1 MQNQL
6 MFLFNAALAA
16 AMPDGKF
23 APHLPN
29 PPKGRTLV
37 LGAGKASARMA
48 RAFEAEWLAKHPSAP
63 LEGLVVTR
71 YGHACP
77 TQHIEIIEA
86 AHPVP
91 DQNGFDTAA
100 RILEIARSAT
110 PDDLVVF
117 LISGGASSLLSLPA
131 TGVSFAQKQSINKAL
146 LKSGAPI
153 GEMNK
158 VRKSL
163 SQIKGGK
170 LAAAAAKAELI
181 TFLISDVPGD
191 DASAIGS
198 GPTIAEAVSPEEIF
212 QILKRYHIDI
222 SSNIR
227 SVIGA
232 NICPPP
238 APRHQIH
245 MLATP
250 QMALEAAATEARKL
264 GLNPVIL
271 SDCIEGEAREVAK
284 VFAGIAQSQ
293 RQNPTLAQKPM
304 VLLSGGETSVTVRGS
319 GRGGRNA
326 EFLLSFMAQIGDLSR
341 ISAIACDTD
350 GIDGM
355 EDNAGA
361 WVDESLFALPAFAT
375 MKAADYLANNDAYSF
390 FQALGALVMTGP
402 TLTNVNDFRAIIIE

>member
-1 MQNQL
+1 
-6 MFLFNAALAA
+6 
-16 AMPDGKF
+16 MPDGKF
-23 APHLPN
+23 TPHLPAV
-29 PPKGRTLV
+29 PKGRTIV

-48 RAFEAEWLAKHPSAP
+48 QAFEKEWHEKHPAAP

-71 YGHACP
+71 YGHACR
-77 TQHIEIIEA
+77 TQHIEIVEA
-86 AHPVP
+86 SHPVP
-91 DQNGFDTAA
+91 DQAGFDTAA
-100 RILEIARSAT
+100 RIMDIATSAGS
-110 PDDLVVF
+110 DDLVIF
-117 LISGGASSLLSLPA
+117 LMSGGASSLLSLPSH
-131 TGVSFAQKQSINKAL
+131 GVSFAEKQSINKAL

-163 SQIKGGK
+163 SRIKGGK
-170 LAAAAAKAELI
+170 LAAAAANAQLI

-191 DASAIGS
+191 DPAAIGS
-198 GPTIAEAVSPEEIF
+198 GPTIADPVSARDVFE
-212 QILKRYHIDI
+212 LLRRYDI
-222 SSNIR
+222 AISDGVRGAIA
-227 SVIGA
+227 A

-250 QMALEAAATEARKL
+250 QMALEAAALEARKL

-284 VFAGIAQSQ
+284 VFAGIALSQ
-293 RQNPTLAQKPM
+293 RQNPTLAAKPM
-304 VLLSGGETSVTVRGS
+304 VLLSGGETSVTVRGT

-326 EFLLSFMAQIGDLSR
+326 EFLLSFLAHSADLKG

-355 EDNAGA
+355 QHNAGA
-361 WVDESLFALPAFAT
+361 WVDDSLFALPAFSK
-375 MKAADYLANNDAYSF
+375 MKASDYLANNDAYSF
-390 FQALGALVMTGP
+390 FQALDALIMTGP
-402 TLTNVNDFRAIIIE
+402 TLTNVNDFRAVIIE